1 MPHEPARM
9 RTSYSSDFLYTLTT
23 DELRMDGFRRAMAT
37 HRAKRVLEIGCG
49 PWAPLVKLSLEAS
62 AEHVTAVEASP
73 AHAQM
78 ARKQVAHYGD
88 RVQILSG
95 RSMSLPT
102 ELLAEQ
108 EPELLVAE
116 LLGYTASKE
125 GAPAILADVQHRLG
139 PLPTVPKRA
148 SSYLA
153 PVQPLQL
160 SRGDRFRNWFL
171 HGSWLRQTLEV
182 GLYDSR
188 NFPEDLHLAEGQLWE
203 DYDFECLE
211 KLQEQLQQRKRLTF
225 QVPVGSEVGGT
236 LLWMQTELSDSNV
249 IDTRRDFTSW
259 SQYYLHLEPQVVEDG
274 QLEVCTAV
282 DARTE
287 DVTYE
292 FQVGQRKFSVV

>member
-153 PVQPLQL
+153 PA
-160 SRGDRFRNWFL
+160 
-171 HGSWLRQTLEV
+171 QTLEV

-211 KLQEQLQQRKRLTF
+211 KQKPQANNE
-225 QVPVGSEVGGT
+225 GSP
-236 LLWMQTELSDSNV
+236 LALDM
-249 IDTRRDFTSW
+249 
-259 SQYYLHLEPQVVEDG
+259 
-274 QLEVCTAV
+274 
-282 DARTE
+282 
-287 DVTYE
+287 
-292 FQVGQRKFSVV
+292 